1 MLIWEVLVVILLIL
15 INGFF
20 AMSELAVVSSRRAR
34 LQQLA
39 DEGYKGAPI
48 AMELLVDPSRFLST
62 VQVGITLIGILAGAY
77 GGATLAEELAAYL
90 NQYEMLAEHSEGIAF
105 GLVVMFITYFSLI
118 FGELVPKRF
127 ALGHAEKIAVYVARP
142 MRLLSKV
149 GGPLVTFLGAS
160 TEKVLGLLGIRGQR
174 DTTVTEEEVKSMI
187 AEGTAAGVFEPAE
200 KEMINA
206 VLRLADRPV
215 RAIMT
220 PRPDVIWLDI
230 SDPIETIHREITE
243 SGHSRFLVSQGQID
257 ELIGIVQT
265 KDLLDRMLKGTAM
278 DLRSVLQKPL
288 VVHEGVRVLRLLE
301 LFKGSSVQ
309 IATVVDEYGS
319 IEGIVTLTDILS
331 AIAGSVVMEP
341 GGDVELEAVRRE
353 DGSWLMDGMLS
364 IDEVEHRVGLR
375 HMRGDSEYHTLA
387 GFVLSQFGH
396 LPGVSEHFT
405 WQGVRFEVVDV
416 DGQRIDKILIT
427 PVAPVNPETPS

>member
-1 MLIWEVLVVILLIL
+1 MVMWEILIVILLVVL
-15 INGFF
+15 NGFF

-34 LQQLA
+34 LQQMA
-39 DEGYKGAPI
+39 DAGNKGASVAI
-48 AMELLVDPSRFLST
+48 ELLIEPGRFLST

-77 GGATLAEELAAYL
+77 GGATLAEELGAYL
-90 NQYEMLAEHSEGIAF
+90 SQYTLFEKHSEAVAF
-105 GLVVMFITYFSLI
+105 GLIVIFITYLSLI
-118 FGELVPKRF
+118 VGELVPKRL
-127 ALGHAEKIAVYVARP
+127 ALNNAERIAAFVARP
-142 MRLLSKV
+142 MRFLSV
-149 GGPLVTFLGAS
+149 WGGPLVSFLGAS
-160 TEKVLGLLGIRGQR
+160 TESVLRLFGIAGSR
-174 DTTVTEEEVKSMI
+174 DSTVTEEEIKSMI

-220 PRPDVIWLDI
+220 PRPDIVWLDI
-230 SDPIETIHREITE
+230 SDPVETIRREITE
-243 SGHSRFLVSQGQID
+243 SGHSRFPVSQGALD
-257 ELIGIVQT
+257 ELLGIVQT
-265 KDLLDRMLKGTAM
+265 KDLLDRMLKGNSL
-278 DLRSVLQKPL
+278 DVRGVLQKPL

-309 IATVVDEYGS
+309 IATIVDEYGS

-331 AIAGSVVMEP
+331 AIAGSVVTEP
-341 GGDVELEAVRRE
+341 GGDVEPEAVRRE

-364 IDEVEHRVGLR
+364 IDEVEHRVGLQN
-375 HMRGDSEYHTLA
+375 MRGDSDYHTLA

-405 WQGVRFEVVDV
+405 WNGVRFEVVDV
-416 DGQRIDKILIT
+416 DGQRIDKILIMPLVT
-427 PVAPVNPETPS
+427 ESE

>member
-1 MLIWEVLVVILLIL
+1 MVIWELLVVIFLIFV
-15 INGFF
+15 NGFF

-34 LQQLA
+34 LQQMA
-39 DEGYKGAPI
+39 DEGNKGAPVAI
-48 AMELLVDPSRFLST
+48 ELLIDPSRFLST

-77 GGATLAEELAAYL
+77 GGATLAEELAVYL
-90 NQYEMLAEHSEGIAF
+90 RQYSILEEHSEGISF
-105 GLVVMFITYFSLI
+105 GLVVMFITYLSLI
-118 FGELVPKRF
+118 IGELVPKRL
-127 ALGHAEKIAVYVARP
+127 ALAHAEKIAVFVARP
-142 MRLLSKV
+142 MRFLSIF
-149 GGPLVTFLGAS
+149 GGPLVTLLGAS
-160 TEKVLGLLGIRGQR
+160 TERVLSLFGIRGQR
-174 DTTVTEEEVKSMI
+174 DITVTEEEVKSMI
-187 AEGTAAGVFEPAE
+187 AEGTAAGVFDPAE

-220 PRPDVIWLDI
+220 PRPDIVWLDI
-230 SDPIETIHREITE
+230 SDSLETIQREITE
-243 SGHSRFLVSQGQID
+243 SGHSRFLVSQGQLD
-257 ELIGIVQT
+257 ELLGIVQT
-265 KDLLDRMLKGTAM
+265 KDLLDRMLKGSSM
-278 DLRSVLQKPL
+278 DLRGVLQKPL
-288 VVHEGVRVLRLLE
+288 VVHEGVHVLRLLE

-319 IEGIVTLTDILS
+319 IEGIVTLTDIFS

-341 GGDVELEAVRRE
+341 GGDVELEAVKRE

-396 LPGVSEHFT
+396 LPGVSENFT

-427 PVAPVNPETPS
+427 PASTNAETTT